1 MVNYGYDRF
10 MFSIGFDEFERVLSD
25 AGSYTAAGE
34 AHGSLCGALAA
45 MANYRLEDWI
55 GELLPGGR
63 ETAESSADVFALVFT
78 ETSRSLAGLA
88 MGFEPLLP
96 DDDAPLSGR
105 ASSLGGWCQGFLYG
119 IGAGK
124 LASVEEL
131 PGELPEIIR
140 DFTEISRAAVDE
152 KDSLETNE
160 QAYTELVEF
169 VRVSAQLVF
178 DELVPLRQDMLSR
191 LEALH

>member
-1 MVNYGYDRF
+1 MVNYGYDSF
-10 MFSIGFDEFERVLSD
+10 MFSVGFDEFERVLSD
-25 AGSYTAAGE
+25 SGSHTAAGE
-34 AHGSLCGALAA
+34 AHGSLCGALCA
-45 MANYRLEDWI
+45 MATYRLDDWM
-55 GELLPGGR
+55 GELLPSGR
-63 ETAESSADVFALVFT
+63 ETAESPVEVFEMLFS

-88 MGFEPLLP
+88 MEFEPLLP
-96 DDDAPLSGR
+96 DDDASLSVR
-105 ASSLGGWCQGFLYG
+105 ATALGGWCQGFLYG

-140 DFTEISRAAVDE
+140 DFTEISRAAVDDR
-152 KDSLETNE
+152 DSVETNE

-178 DELVPLRQDMLSR
+178 DELAPLRQDILSR